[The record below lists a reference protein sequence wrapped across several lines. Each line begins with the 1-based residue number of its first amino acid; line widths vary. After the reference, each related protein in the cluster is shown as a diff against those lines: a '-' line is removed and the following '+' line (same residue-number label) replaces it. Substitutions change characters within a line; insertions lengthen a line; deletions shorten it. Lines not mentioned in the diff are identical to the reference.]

1 MKWVTICSPR
11 RILLMTTNKT
21 MSKEDLQT
29 YLNYVLTNEVKDEKH
44 AKELSRLS
52 KRTVT
57 LSDVTVLFKVLNNAT
72 QQQMTQM
79 MDVIQIQNRILD
91 LLGATEEMFTQ
102 AEDEYNEQLNAMR
115 KQLQEEYGLGDSEE
129 VQEETS
135 ND

>member
-1 MKWVTICSPR
+1 
-11 RILLMTTNKT
+11 MTTNKT

>member
-1 MKWVTICSPR
+1 
-11 RILLMTTNKT
+11 MTTTKT

-29 YLNYVLTNEVKDEKH
+29 YLTYVLTNEVKDEKH

-57 LSDVTVLFKVLNNAT
+57 LSDVTVLFKVLNNTT
-72 QQQMTQM
+72 QQQLTQM

-102 AEDEYNEQLNAMR
+102 AEDEYTEQLNAMR

-129 VQEETS
+129 VQEETD

>member
-1 MKWVTICSPR
+1 
-11 RILLMTTNKT
+11 MTTNKT

-57 LSDVTVLFKVLNNAT
+57 LSDVTVLFKVLNNTT

-129 VQEETS
+129 VQEEAS

>member
-1 MKWVTICSPR
+1 
-11 RILLMTTNKT
+11 MTTNKT

-57 LSDVTVLFKVLNNAT
+57 LSDVTVLFKVLNNTT